1 MEEGLGGLWWWGRRV
16 SGSFGTERGIGLT
29 SRRRENGR
37 HALKVAFL
45 RKLVIKSGQLC
56 VVKLLPKL
64 LSKGLGSGL
73 GLEVPEAELPLVA
86 EEPAT
91 VVVDV
96 VD

>member
-1 MEEGLGGLWWWGRRV
+1 
-16 SGSFGTERGIGLT
+16 
-29 SRRRENGR
+29 
-37 HALKVAFL
+37 
-45 RKLVIKSGQLC
+45 VIKLGQLC

-86 EEPAT
+86 TEPAT